1 MWHGPTEAV
10 TGPNTLWDLV
20 FHPDRYA
27 ERREKSSRRRGMPV
41 LLKWMGMGDSS
52 SVPAASPPQVK
63 MAQDEAMVE
72 RGYWVQKRLMNPL
85 RSRLN
90 MGAGKQLNRMQLRCG
105 TCTEV
110 SIHPG
115 ALEWCSLTI
124 VMFLC
129 YLPHC
134 TEE

>member
-41 LLKWMGMGDSS
+41 LLKWPGMGDNS
-52 SVPAASPPQVK
+52 SVPAASPPQAK
-63 MAQDEAMVE
+63 MVQDEAMVE
-72 RGYWVQKRLMNPL
+72 RWYWVQKRLMNPL

-90 MGAGKQLNRMQLRCG
+90 MGAGKQLNRIQFRCD
-105 TCTEV
+105 TEV
-110 SIHPG
+110 SIHTD
-115 ALEWCSLTI
+115 ALECRSLAI
-124 VMFLC
+124 APLLC